1 MKHLSVFVLL
11 FVASAVWAEGFTTNL
26 NVTFVYQLKDEANAA
41 IEFFTQQKVHKCG
54 GKPSNQYRSYSDDK
68 VVAERK
74 FQLILAA
81 FNADHVLNVKPIG
94 CEGDAMLVGAVGIS
108 RPFKVKK

>member
-1 MKHLSVFVLL
+1 MIFFALSTSL
-11 FVASAVWAEGFTTNL
+11 ACAEGFTTNL
-26 NVTFVYQLKDEANAA
+26 TVTFIYQLKDETNAA

-54 GKPSNQYRSYSDDK
+54 GKPSHQYRSYSDDK
-68 VVAERK
+68 VVSERK

-81 FNADHVLNVKPIG
+81 FKGNYALNVKPLG

-108 RPFKVKK
+108 RPLKP